1 MSIHLLDRNVLI
13 ALTDSAHV
21 HHAPCVDWLGASRT
35 PFATCPIT
43 HGTLLGMLLRHEA
56 MSSPAL
62 AAEVLAAL
70 CAHPRHRF
78 WPNDVDYRNLDW
90 RGITGHR
97 RITDAYLAA
106 LARSKGGRLLSLD
119 KSLAALHP
127 DVVDLLPA

>member
-1 MSIHLLDRNVLI
+1 LSTHLLDGNVLA

-21 HHAPCVDWLGASRT
+21 HHAACVDWFNATGQ

-43 HGTLLGMLLRHEA
+43 QCTLLRMLVRHGAVASLQE
-56 MSSPAL
+56 
-62 AAEVLAAL
+62 AAEVIAAL
-70 CAHPRHRF
+70 CGHPRHRF

-97 RITDAYLAA
+97 QITDAYLAA

-119 KSLAALHP
+119 KGLAALHP
-127 DVVDLLPA
+127 DVVDLLQT